1 MTRLVIAGKIHPD
14 GMALLEAEQDL
25 EIELFEDPGA
35 HLPMESLSAADA
47 LLIRYGVITPEMAAE
62 MPNLKI
68 VSRHGVGC
76 DNLPTSALGA
86 RGIPVTIVGPV
97 NAVSVAEQVLAMM
110 MALSKKIIPSDA
122 EVRAGNWSYR
132 NTVAIGEL
140 KGKTLLLLGFGRIGR
155 EVARRAAAFDMT
167 ICVYDPFVDTD
178 AVCEAGYTP
187 VSDWKAALSEIDMLS
202 LHLPANPETMGMIGA
217 AELALM
223 KPTGILI
230 NAARG
235 GLVDE
240 TALYDALRGRMASGG
255 AGLDCL
261 ASEPPAPDLPL
272 LSLPNVVF
280 SPHSAALSSESTRAM
295 GVVAA
300 QNILAGLKGMVD
312 PALIFNASALKE
324 AGKETCHA
332 L

>member
-14 GMALLEAEQDL
+14 GMALLHAEPGL

-35 HLPMESLSAADA
+35 HLPMESLSQADA
-47 LLIRYGVITPEMAAE
+47 LLIRYGVITPEMAAG
-62 MPNLKI
+62 MPNLKV

-76 DNLPTSALGA
+76 DNLPNAELGA

-110 MALSKKIIPSDA
+110 MALSKKTVASDA
-122 EVRAGNWSYR
+122 AVRAGNWNFRS
-132 NTVAIGEL
+132 TVALSEL
-140 KGKTLLLLGFGRIGR
+140 NGKTLLLLGFGRIGR

-167 ICVYDPFVDTD
+167 VQVFDPFVDPD
-178 AVCEAGYTP
+178 AVRAAGYTP
-187 VSDWKAALSEIDMLS
+187 VSDWKAALPGGDALS
-202 LHLPANPETMGMIGA
+202 LHLPATPETMGMIGA
-217 AELALM
+217 GELARM
-223 KPTGILI
+223 KPTAILI

-240 TALYDALRGRMASGG
+240 DALHDALCGHMSAGG

-261 ASEPPAPDLPL
+261 ASEPPTPDLPL

-280 SPHSAALSSESTRAM
+280 SPHSAALSAESTRAM

-300 QNILAGLKGMVD
+300 QNILAGLKGALD
-312 PALIFNASALKE
+312 PVLVFNAAALKE
-324 AGKETCHA
+324 AGHA

>member
-14 GMALLEAEQDL
+14 GMALLEAEPGL

-35 HLPMESLSAADA
+35 HLPMESLSQADA
-47 LLIRYGVITPEMAAE
+47 LLIRYGVITPEMAAG
-62 MPNLKI
+62 MPKLKV

-76 DNLPTSALGA
+76 DNLPNDALGA

-110 MALSKKIIPSDA
+110 MALTKRIIPSDA
-122 EVRAGNWSYR
+122 AVRAGHWNYR
-132 NTVAIGEL
+132 NTVSLSEL
-140 KGKTLLLLGFGRIGR
+140 RGKTLLLLGFGRIGR
-155 EVARRAAAFDMT
+155 EVARRAAAFDMA
-167 ICVYDPFVDTD
+167 VQVFDPFVDAG
-178 AVCEAGYTP
+178 AVHAAGYTP
-187 VSDWKAALSEIDMLS
+187 VSDWKAALPAADVLS
-202 LHLPANPETMGMIGA
+202 LHLPATPDTMGLIGA
-217 AELALM
+217 VELARM
-223 KPTGILI
+223 KPTAILI

-240 TALYDALRGRMASGG
+240 DALFMALKGRMAMGG

-272 LSLPNVVF
+272 LTLPNVVF
-280 SPHSAALSSESTRAM
+280 SPHSAALSRESTRAM

-300 QNILAGLKGMVD
+300 QNVLAGLKGDLD
-312 PALIFNASALKE
+312 PALIFNAAALKD
-324 AGKETCHA
+324 AGHA
-332 L
+332 I